1 MKKLL
6 KIINYIYLKKTICII
21 FTVLF
26 FKTAFSA
33 EVPNELIV
41 EDLNLGDGRVAAPG
55 KEVAVHYTG
64 WLFDKDSNTSNPCD
78 AKGEQ
83 FDSSIERGMP
93 FQVVLGQGRIIQGWE
108 EGLIGMKEDGKRCLV
123 IPPHMGYGNRA
134 VGGGLIPANSTL
146 IFEIL
151 LLGVR

>member
-1 MKKLL
+1 M
-6 KIINYIYLKKTICII
+6 KIIKNSYFIKIVYITLTI
-21 FTVLF
+21 F
-26 FKTAFSA
+26 FYSLANSA
-33 EVPNELIV
+33 EAPKELII
-41 EDLNLGDGRVAAPG
+41 EDIDIGEGRIAVPG

-64 WLFDKDSNTSNPCD
+64 WLFDIESEKNSLCES
-78 AKGEQ
+78 KGEQ
-83 FDSSIERGMP
+83 FDSSIDRGMP
-93 FQVVLGQGRIIQGWE
+93 FQVELGQGRVIQGWE

-146 IFEIL
+146 IFEII

>member
-1 MKKLL
+1 MHYNQINNIT
-6 KIINYIYLKKTICII
+6 KILVFITFTFLII
-21 FTVLF
+21 FS
-26 FKTAFSA
+26 KTYAM
-33 EVPNELIV
+33 ETPENLIIKDI
-41 EDLNLGDGRVAAPG
+41 EEGNGRTAVKG

-64 WLFDKDSNTSNPCD
+64 WLFDPKVETQDLCE
-78 AKGEQ
+78 AKGRQ

-93 FQVVLGQGRIIQGWE
+93 FELALGQGMVIPGWE

-123 IPPHMGYGNRA
+123 IPSSLAYGNRA
-134 VGGGLIPANSTL
+134 VGNGVIPANSTL